1 MIDMKQR
8 LLVMNGQKLVQ
19 NEVDGT
25 WKTIKVTKAPGL
37 KAGFY
42 NIYLAKEAETTSH
55 TYEGLIVHVDK
66 DFFYQKSGS
75 EFIKHPSKYFLKLP
89 EVGKNITVQYDN
101 EATQTKETIPAKTR
115 KLSH

>member
-1 MIDMKQR
+1 MKQR

-19 NEVDGT
+19 NEVDEK
-25 WKTIKVTKAPGL
+25 WKTVKVTKAPDL
-37 KAGFY
+37 KAGIY
-42 NIYLAKEAETTSH
+42 NIYLAKEAETANHS
-55 TYEGLIVHVDK
+55 YEGLIVHIDK

-101 EATQTKETIPAKTR
+101 EATRINENAVTKTKKI
-115 KLSH
+115 SH

>member
-1 MIDMKQR
+1 MKQR

-19 NEVDGT
+19 NEVDGK
-25 WKTIKVTKAPGL
+25 WKTVKVTKAPDL
-37 KAGFY
+37 KAGIY
-42 NIYLAKEAETTSH
+42 NIYLAKEAETTNH
-55 TYEGLIVHVDK
+55 VYDGLIVHIDK

-75 EFIKHPSKYFLKLP
+75 EFIKHSSKYFLKLP

-101 EATQTKETIPAKTR
+101 NATKTKENVTTKTR

>member
-1 MIDMKQR
+1 MKQR

-19 NEVDGT
+19 KEEDGT

-37 KAGFY
+37 KAGIY
-42 NIYLAKEAETTSH
+42 NIYLAKEAETANHS
-55 TYEGLIVHVDK
+55 YDGLIVHIDK
-66 DFFYQKSGS
+66 DFFYQKSGN
-75 EFIKHPSKYFLKLP
+75 EFIKHTANYFLKLP

-101 EATQTKETIPAKTR
+101 NATKTKENVATKTR

>member
-1 MIDMKQR
+1 MKQR

-37 KAGFY
+37 KAGIY
-42 NIYLAKEAETTSH
+42 NIYLAKEAETANHS
-55 TYEGLIVHVDK
+55 YEGLIIHVDK
-66 DFFYQKSGS
+66 DFFYQKSGN
-75 EFIKHPSKYFLKLP
+75 EFIKHSSKYFLKLP
-89 EVGKNITVQYDN
+89 EVGKIITVRYDN
-101 EATQTKETIPAKTR
+101 EATQTNETIPAKTR